1 MSLSPADRR
10 AHIYPWG
17 GISQDTRLG
26 YMGVL
31 RRTGR
36 MQTDTKPKVLN
47 RLSRIEGQVR
57 GISRMVEDDRYCV
70 DLLTQLQAV
79 RAALHRVETEVLR
92 DHLDHCVMGAMTGDD
107 PEDRKAKAGEL
118 IELLARA
125 GR

>member
-1 MSLSPADRR
+1 
-10 AHIYPWG
+10 
-17 GISQDTRLG
+17 
-26 YMGVL
+26 
-31 RRTGR
+31 

-79 RAALHRVETEVLR
+79 RVALHRVETEVLR

>member
-1 MSLSPADRR
+1 
-10 AHIYPWG
+10 
-17 GISQDTRLG
+17 
-26 YMGVL
+26 
-31 RRTGR
+31 
-36 MQTDTKPKVLN
+36 MQTDTKPKIVN

-57 GISRMVEDDRYCV
+57 GIARMVADDRYCI

-79 RAALHRVETEVLR
+79 RAAVQRVETEVLK

-107 PEDRKAKAGEL
+107 LEDRKAKAAEL

>member
-1 MSLSPADRR
+1 
-10 AHIYPWG
+10 
-17 GISQDTRLG
+17 
-26 YMGVL
+26 
-31 RRTGR
+31 
-36 MQTDTKPKVLN
+36 MQTETKPKILN

-57 GISRMVEDDRYCV
+57 GIARMVADDRYCI

-79 RAALHRVETEVLR
+79 RAAVHRAETEVLR

-107 PEDRKAKAGEL
+107 LEDRRAKAGEL

>member
-1 MSLSPADRR
+1 
-10 AHIYPWG
+10 
-17 GISQDTRLG
+17 
-26 YMGVL
+26 
-31 RRTGR
+31 
-36 MQTDTKPKVLN
+36 MQTETKPKVLN

-57 GISRMVEDDRYCV
+57 GIARMVEDDRYCV
-70 DLLTQLQAV
+70 DLLTQLRAV

>member
-1 MSLSPADRR
+1 ME
-10 AHIYPWG
+10 
-17 GISQDTRLG
+17 QDTRMG
-26 YMGVL
+26 YTDTL
-31 RRTGR
+31 ERSR
-36 MQTDTKPKVLN
+36 MQIDTKPKILN

-57 GISRMVEDDRYCV
+57 GIARMVDEDRYCI
-70 DLLTQLQAV
+70 DLLTQLRAV
-79 RAALHRVETEVLR
+79 RAALLRVETEVLR

>member
-1 MSLSPADRR
+1 
-10 AHIYPWG
+10 
-17 GISQDTRLG
+17 
-26 YMGVL
+26 
-31 RRTGR
+31 

-79 RAALHRVETEVLR
+79 RAALHRVETKVLR

>member
-1 MSLSPADRR
+1 
-10 AHIYPWG
+10 
-17 GISQDTRLG
+17 
-26 YMGVL
+26 
-31 RRTGR
+31 
-36 MQTDTKPKVLN
+36 MQTDTKPKILN

-57 GISRMVEDDRYCV
+57 GIARMVADDRYCI

-79 RAALHRVETEVLR
+79 RAAVQRVETEVLK

-107 PEDRKAKAGEL
+107 LEDRKAKAAEL